1 MANLTTGDL
10 AMNNPSYRPQGWQ
23 LFGLVAALVV
33 AMSITAIAVQPDLVE
48 GLRSAIRAT
57 ARSSFALFLI
67 AFTASAFAVLV
78 PSPLSKALVRERRF
92 IGLAF
97 AFSHLVHAVL
107 IYAYGQL
114 NTEFWPSRTV
124 ANNIPGG
131 TAYTFILLMAL
142 TSFKAPAR
150 LLGPKA
156 WKALHVTGMWVIAAV
171 FALSNFKRIPMSDWY
186 VLPFGITCAAVAI
199 RLVGKL
205 AIANKRSQAR
215 QASIRRAAVAS

>member
-1 MANLTTGDL
+1 MTIQ
-10 AMNNPSYRPQGWQ
+10 SFRPQGWQ
-23 LFGLVAALVV
+23 LFGLIAVLVV
-33 AMSITAIAVQPDLVE
+33 AMSISAVAVQPDLVE

-78 PSPLSKALVRERRF
+78 PSSLSKALVRERRF

-107 IYAYGQL
+107 IYKYGQL
-114 NTEFWPSRTV
+114 NSEFWPARTV

-131 TAYTFILLMAL
+131 TAYVLILLMAV
-142 TSFKAPAR
+142 TSFKGPAR

-186 VLPFGITCAAVAI
+186 VLPFGLTCAAVAI

-205 AIANKRSQAR
+205 ALANKRRQTR
-215 QASIRRAAVAS
+215 QASTRRTALAS

>member
-1 MANLTTGDL
+1 
-10 AMNNPSYRPQGWQ
+10 MNIQSNRFRGWH
-23 LFGLVAALVV
+23 LFGLTAALVTV
-33 AMSITAIAVQPDLVE
+33 MSATAIALQPDLVE

-57 ARSSFALFLI
+57 ARSSFVLFLI

-114 NTEFWPSRTV
+114 NTAFWPARSFV
-124 ANNIPGG
+124 DNIPG
-131 TAYTFILLMAL
+131 TSAYLFILLMAL

-156 WKALHVTGMWVIAAV
+156 WKTLHVTGMWVIVAV
-171 FALSNFKRIPMSDWY
+171 FAFSNFKRIPMSAWY
-186 VLPFGITCAAVAI
+186 VVPFGLIWAAVAI

-205 AIANKRSQAR
+205 ATANKRRLTR
-215 QASIRRAAVAS
+215 QPSMRQMPVAT

>member
-1 MANLTTGDL
+1 
-10 AMNNPSYRPQGWQ
+10 MNIQSSSLRGWQ
-23 LFGLVAALVV
+23 LFSLISMLIVVMSALAVAL
-33 AMSITAIAVQPDLVE
+33 QPELID

-57 ARSSFALFLI
+57 ARTSFVLFLT

-78 PSPLSKALVRERRF
+78 PSPFSKALVRERRF

-97 AFSHLVHAVL
+97 AFSHFVHAAL

-114 NTEFWPSRTV
+114 NTEFWPARSV
-124 ANNIPGG
+124 VDNIPGSTG
-131 TAYTFILLMAL
+131 YLLILLMTL

-156 WKALHVTGMWVIAAV
+156 WKALHVTGMWVIVAV
-171 FALSNFKRIPMSDWY
+171 FAFSNFKRIPMSAWY
-186 VLPFGITCAAVAI
+186 VLPFGLTCAAVAI

-205 AIANKRSQAR
+205 ALASKRR
-215 QASIRRAAVAS
+215 QAPRPSTRHTVAAS

>member
-1 MANLTTGDL
+1 
-10 AMNNPSYRPQGWQ
+10 MNIQSSSLRGWQ
-23 LFGLVAALVV
+23 LFSLISMLIVVMSALAVAL
-33 AMSITAIAVQPDLVE
+33 QPELID

-57 ARSSFALFLI
+57 ARTSFVLFLT

-97 AFSHLVHAVL
+97 AFSHFVHAAL

-114 NTEFWPSRTV
+114 NTEFWPARSV
-124 ANNIPGG
+124 VDNIPGSTG
-131 TAYTFILLMAL
+131 YLLILLMTL

-156 WKALHVTGMWVIAAV
+156 WKALHVTGMWVIVAV
-171 FALSNFKRIPMSDWY
+171 FAFSNFKRIPMSAWY
-186 VLPFGITCAAVAI
+186 VLPFGLICAAVAI

-205 AIANKRSQAR
+205 ALASKRR
-215 QASIRRAAVAS
+215 QAPRPSTRNTVAAS

>member
-1 MANLTTGDL
+1 MTIQ
-10 AMNNPSYRPQGWQ
+10 SFRPQGWQ
-23 LFGLVAALVV
+23 LFGLIAVLVV
-33 AMSITAIAVQPDLVE
+33 AMSISAVAVQPDLVE

-57 ARSSFALFLI
+57 ARSSFALFLV

-78 PSPLSKALVRERRF
+78 PSSLSKALVRERRF

-107 IYAYGQL
+107 IYKYGQL
-114 NTEFWPSRTV
+114 NSEFWPARTV

-131 TAYTFILLMAL
+131 TAYVLILLMAV
-142 TSFKAPAR
+142 TSFKGPAR

-186 VLPFGITCAAVAI
+186 VLPFGLTCAAVAI

-205 AIANKRSQAR
+205 ALANKRRQTR
-215 QASIRRAAVAS
+215 QASTRRTALAS

>member
-1 MANLTTGDL
+1 MPTSSLSL
-10 AMNNPSYRPQGWQ
+10 RGWQ
-23 LFGLVAALVV
+23 LFAFIAVLVV
-33 AMSITAIAVQPDLVE
+33 AMSAAAIAAQPDLVD

-57 ARSSFALFLI
+57 ARSSFALFLA

-97 AFSHLVHAVL
+97 AFSHLIHAVL

-114 NTEFWPSRTV
+114 NTEFWPARTV

-131 TAYTFILLMAL
+131 TAYVFILLMAL
-142 TSFKAPAR
+142 TSFKGSAR
-150 LLGPKA
+150 LIGRTA
-156 WKALHVTGMWVIAAV
+156 WKALHVTGMWIIAAV
-171 FALSNFKRIPMSDWY
+171 FIYSNFKRIPMSGWY
-186 VLPFGITCAAVAI
+186 ALPFGIACAAVAI

-205 AIANKRSQAR
+205 AQANRKRQVRKSALR
-215 QASIRRAAVAS
+215 QPVTAS

>member
-1 MANLTTGDL
+1 
-10 AMNNPSYRPQGWQ
+10 MNIPSHTFRGWQ
-23 LFGLVAALVV
+23 LFGLLAVLVAV
-33 AMSITAIAVQPDLVE
+33 MSATAIAVQPDLVE
-48 GLRSAIRAT
+48 GVRSAIRAT
-57 ARSSFALFLI
+57 ARSSFVLFLI

-97 AFSHLVHAVL
+97 AFSHLIHAVL

-114 NTEFWPSRTV
+114 NTEFWPARTV

-131 TAYTFILLMAL
+131 TAYAFILLMAL
-142 TSFKAPAR
+142 TSFKKPAR

-156 WKALHVTGMWVIAAV
+156 WKALHVTGMWIIVAV
-171 FALSNFKRIPMSDWY
+171 FIYSNFKRIPMSAWY
-186 VLPFGITCAAVAI
+186 VLPFGIACAAVAI

-205 AIANKRSQAR
+205 AQTNKSRQAR
-215 QASIRRAAVAS
+215 QTSMRQAAIAS

>member
-1 MANLTTGDL
+1 
-10 AMNNPSYRPQGWQ
+10 MNIQYKSFRGWQ
-23 LFGLVAALVV
+23 LFGLIAALVAV
-33 AMSITAIAVQPDLVE
+33 MSATAIAVQPDLIE

-57 ARSSFALFLI
+57 ARSSFVLFMI

-114 NTEFWPSRTV
+114 NTEFWPARTV

-131 TAYTFILLMAL
+131 TAYALILLMAL
-142 TSFKAPAR
+142 TSFKGPAR

-156 WKALHVTGMWVIAAV
+156 WKALHVTGMWVIVAV

-205 AIANKRSQAR
+205 AIANKRSQTRQPSTR
-215 QASIRRAAVAS
+215 QAAMAT